1 MSSELVQDETNVNTQ
16 VENSTET
23 PIEQVVSVG
32 NVEDDLKKYGDKD
45 YLDEDDMN
53 SPPCYFLASLIDP
66 SGVMNTDMRA
76 FKIRKYK
83 GKIQFSSYE
92 EADKA
97 AREIEKV
104 DKYSHIFVGDGGKW
118 MGWDPEG
125 IKAEKEIFND
135 KDQQKIMEQLKVK
148 EERMKHLNALVGK
161 TKDTVK
167 DKKKEFKQRKKDLIK
182 DGMNDENTKEK
193 PAAPDTQDM
202 QETRE
207 IEVEEP
213 QRKPNHSGADIKN
226 RLRQKLQARQQAQ
239 STVNEGTKTDEE
251 LKKDQQLNDMKRTLH
266 QNQTT
271 GTTLDENL
279 NRIKKLVEDARTK
292 KLNNDLQKEIE

>member
-1 MSSELVQDETNVNTQ
+1 MSSELVQDETNLNTQ
-16 VENSTET
+16 VENSTNS
-23 PIEQVVSVG
+23 SVG

-53 SPPCYFLASLIDP
+53 GPPRYFLASLIDP

-83 GKIQFSSYE
+83 GKLEFASYE

-97 AREIEKV
+97 ARELEKV
-104 DKYSHIFVGDGGKW
+104 DKYSHIFVGEGGKW

-161 TKDTVK
+161 TKDNIK

-193 PAAPDTQDM
+193 PAAPETQ
-202 QETRE
+202 E
-207 IEVEEP
+207 IELEEP
-213 QRKPNHSGADIKN
+213 ERKPNHSGVDIKN

-239 STVNEGTKTDEE
+239 STENEGTKTDEE
-251 LKKDQQLNDMKRTLH
+251 IKKDQKLNDMKRTLQ

-271 GTTLDENL
+271 GTTLDENI
-279 NRIKKLVEDARTK
+279 NRIQKLVAEARTK
-292 KLNNDLQKEIE
+292 KLNNDLEKEMK